1 MAGIRTPDQRLR
13 VFVSST
19 MKELAAE
26 RAAVRDSVQRLRLTP
41 VLFELG
47 ARPHPPR
54 ALYQAYLEQSDVFVG
69 IYWQQ
74 YGWVAPSAEI
84 SGLEDEYR
92 LSGHRPR
99 LLYVKDPAPD
109 RDPRL
114 ASLLDEIR
122 AEASLSYRS
131 FTSAEELGELVE
143 NDLAHLLS
151 ERFAAD
157 ADGRPDEGR
166 LPAPATPL
174 VGRDEEVAVVCS
186 LLRGDARL
194 VTVTGPGGIGKT
206 RVGIRAAEQLAAD
219 FDDGAVFVDLAAA
232 DAEAVPELIARAVGV
247 RDTSVD
253 APLVR
258 LRRAL
263 RERQLFLCL
272 DCFERVVPAAGVVS
286 EVLEAS
292 PRSKVLVT
300 SRELLRLR
308 GEHEL
313 RLRPLQEAHAVALF
327 ESRARAAGSAH
338 DDPVG
343 VAHLCRRLDCMPLAL
358 ELVAPQTRLI
368 PPSAMLARLE
378 GRFDLAG
385 ARDLPERQ
393 RTLRRTLEWDYE
405 LLNEAEQLAY
415 RRLAV
420 FPTAGFALEW
430 AETLLGTEV
439 EAIACIDALLAKSLL
454 STVGLGAPRLAM
466 LEAVRDYGLE
476 RLAAAGERAMFE
488 ERHAQL
494 VARFAVEAGREL
506 WGPDQVS
513 WLDRLELERDNLAA
527 ALAWAE
533 VNDARLLVELV
544 RRLYW
549 FWEVRGH
556 VTEGLRWVDAAVSAT
571 EGLESLDRVDT
582 LVAAASLVRFKGD
595 LRREQDWGEEALD
608 LARRLGDLPA
618 TVLPLHILGRLEL
631 EYTRIEAA
639 RERYVEALEISP
651 GEPELLV
658 SLSVVETLDGNFLR
672 AVELARRGLETW
684 RARGN
689 VWSVARAL
697 TNLAIATA
705 RGGDPERAVP
715 MLREAVALAHEL
727 GDSERLAHALED
739 LAGVL
744 LQLDRAEAAA
754 HLYGAVRR
762 IRTEVGLLE
771 GALAPYY
778 TRVDDA
784 RATLGER
791 LFTEAW
797 QAGQALTRDEA
808 AAYAATA

>member
-1 MAGIRTPDQRLR
+1 
-13 VFVSST
+13 

-26 RAAVRDSVQRLRLTP
+26 RASVRDSIRRLRLTP

-99 LLYVKDPAPD
+99 LLYVKEPAPD

-157 ADGRPDEGR
+157 EDGRPDEGR

-174 VGRDEEVAVVCS
+174 VGRDEEVEAVCS

-206 RVGIRAAEQLAAD
+206 RVGIRAAEQLAAE

-232 DAEAVPELIARAVGV
+232 DAEAVPELIGRAVGV

-263 RERQLFLCL
+263 RERQFILCL
-272 DCFERVVPAAGVVS
+272 DCFERVVPAAGVVAD
-286 EVLEAS
+286 VLEAS

-313 RLRPLQEAHAVALF
+313 RLRPLQEAQAVTLF
-327 ESRARAAGSAH
+327 EARARAAGSAH
-338 DDPVG
+338 HDPAG
-343 VAHLCRRLDCMPLAL
+343 VAQLCRRLDCVPLAL
-358 ELVAPQTRLI
+358 ELVAPQTRLL
-368 PPSAMLARLE
+368 PPSTMLTRLE
-378 GRFDLAG
+378 GRFDLPG
-385 ARDLPERQ
+385 PRDLPERQ

-405 LLNEAEQLAY
+405 LLDEEQQLAY
-415 RRLAV
+415 RRLAI
-420 FPTAGFALEW
+420 FPMAGFPLEW
-430 AETLLGTEV
+430 AEALLGTDV
-439 EAIACIDALLAKSLL
+439 DAVVCVDALLAKSLL
-454 STVGLGAPRLAM
+454 STVSGGTPRLAM
-466 LEAVRDYGLE
+466 LETVRDYGLE
-476 RLAAAGERAMFE
+476 RLDAAGERAAVT
-488 ERHAQL
+488 ERQARVVAEL
-494 VARFAVEAGREL
+494 VTTAGREL
-506 WGPDQVS
+506 RGPDQVA
-513 WLDRLELERDNLAA
+513 WFDRLELERDSLSA
-527 ALAWAE
+527 ALGWAE
-533 VNDARLLVELV
+533 KNDVDLLVELV
-544 RRLYW
+544 RHLYW

-556 VTEGLRWVDAAVSAT
+556 VGDGLRWAGAAIDAT
-571 EGLESLDRVDT
+571 EGLESRDRIDV
-582 LVAAASLVRFKGD
+582 LVAAAFLVRFKGD
-595 LRREQDWGEEALD
+595 LGRQRECAEEAL
-608 LARRLGDLPA
+608 AIGRRLRDPAA
-618 TVLPLHILGRLEL
+618 TVLPLHILGLLEL
-631 EYTRIEAA
+631 DAGRLDAA
-639 RERYVEALEISP
+639 RARYLEALDIAP
-651 GEPELLV
+651 ADPELLV
-658 SLSVVETLDGNFLR
+658 SVGVLETFDGNFER
-672 AVELARRGLETW
+672 AVELAGRGLEMW
-684 RARGN
+684 RAAGN
-689 VWSVARAL
+689 VWGIARAL
-697 TNLAIATA
+697 SNLAIATA

-715 MLREAVALAHEL
+715 MLREAIALSREL
-727 GDSERLAHALED
+727 GDSERLAYTLED

-754 HLYGAVRR
+754 RLYGAVHR
-762 IRTEVGLLE
+762 IRTDVGLLE
-771 GALAPYY
+771 GPLDTYY
-778 TRVDDA
+778 TRVDEA
-784 RATLGER
+784 RDTLGER
-791 LFTEAW
+791 LFTDAW
-797 QAGQALTRDEA
+797 QAGQRLTREEA